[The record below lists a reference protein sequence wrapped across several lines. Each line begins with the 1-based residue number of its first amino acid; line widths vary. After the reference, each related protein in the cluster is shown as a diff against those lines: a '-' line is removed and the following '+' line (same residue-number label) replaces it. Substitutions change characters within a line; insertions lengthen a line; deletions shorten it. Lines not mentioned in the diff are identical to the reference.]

1 MFTRTLIRGW
11 RGNVRHGKSR
21 RMNDQ
26 KPGYEG
32 DFLWLGFWLL
42 VSIWLWGWIIVALLW
57 LFS

>member
-1 MFTRTLIRGW
+1 
-11 RGNVRHGKSR
+11 
-21 RMNDQ
+21 MNDQ